1 MAGLSRPEVPFIPQ
15 MEVVECG
22 AAALAMVLA
31 AYGHHA
37 PLSEL
42 RQDCGVSRNGVN
54 ATGIVEAARKR
65 GLESDAVRAEVADL
79 QAIPLPAIL
88 HWEFN
93 HFVVLESVTNRGAVI
108 LDPAVGRVELTLPR
122 LSEAWT
128 GVAIVCI
135 PGEHFAQRPK
145 SLPSFR
151 PYRRILRTSAPAL
164 VQIALATIV
173 LQILALA
180 FPLGTQFVI
189 DEIIVPRSEAWL
201 PITALVLACAVAM
214 RVLLTFVRSRIVQQ
228 IQVTID
234 SALMTDFFTH
244 LIHLPLGFFLQRQ
257 PGDLAQRA
265 RSNTAI
271 REALSSR
278 MVGALLDTLLLAG
291 YGAIMFLFDPLLA
304 AVVVTAAAIRTAV
317 VVSFRRVNRRL
328 MTVELAAVGRENA
341 TLVEALT
348 SIEAVKA
355 GGSEARI
362 ASRWLR
368 RVRERIEAMLAR
380 RKVEII
386 TSELT
391 SMLQGVTIAAVV
403 WLGALAVVDGR
414 MTVGVFATFLT
425 LQLLIAAP
433 IDSLL
438 DGFTRLQ
445 LLGSHLAR
453 LDDVLETTIEPTG
466 TTEPPLLRG
475 AIELQNVSYAYSS
488 GAEPVLSG
496 MSLTIRP
503 GEKVAFVGSI
513 GAGKSTLVRLLA
525 GIYLPIG
532 GRILFDGHDLRDLDL
547 HLLRRQIGVVLQ
559 ETFIFDDTLRAN
571 LALGRIIDDA
581 VLAEALAVACLDE
594 VVARLPEGVD
604 TRLGPGGSRLSGGER
619 QRVALARALLKRS
632 PILILDE
639 ATSALDAGT
648 EERLHA
654 NLRHL
659 GCTRIVISH
668 RPAAIADADRVI
680 MLEAGRILRETSIAE
695 ILTAPPEAA
704 NA

>member
-1 MAGLSRPEVPFIPQ
+1 MVGLSRPEVPFVPQ

-42 RQDCGVSRNGVN
+42 RQSCGVSRNGVN
-54 ATGIVEAARKR
+54 VAGIVEAARKL
-65 GLESDAVRAEVADL
+65 GLEADAVRAEVADL
-79 QAIPLPAIL
+79 QNIPLPAIL

-93 HFVVLESVTNRGAVI
+93 HFVVLQSVTSRGAVI
-108 LDPAVGRVELTLPR
+108 LDPAVGRVELTASR

-135 PGEHFAQRPK
+135 PGEHFVERAK
-145 SLPSFR
+145 ALPSFR
-151 PYRRILRTSAPAL
+151 PYLRILRTSAPAL
-164 VQIALATIV
+164 AQIAITTIV
-173 LQILALA
+173 LQIVALA

-189 DEIIVPRSEAWL
+189 DEIILPRSAAWL
-201 PITALVLACAVAM
+201 PMTALVLGCAVAM
-214 RVLLTFVRSRIVQQ
+214 RMVLTLIRSRIVQQ
-228 IQVTID
+228 IQVAID
-234 SALMTDFFTH
+234 GALMSDFFTH

-291 YGAIMFLFDPLLA
+291 YGAVMFLFDPLLA
-304 AVVVTAAAIRTAV
+304 TVVVAAAAIRTAV
-317 VVSFRRVNRRL
+317 VVSFRRMNRQL

-341 TLVEALT
+341 SLVEALT
-348 SIEAVKA
+348 AIEAVKA
-355 GGSEARI
+355 GGSEERI
-362 ASRWLR
+362 AERWLR

-380 RKVEII
+380 RKVEVI

-391 SMLQGVTIAAVV
+391 SMLQGITIAAVL

-414 MTVGVFATFLT
+414 MTIGTFATFLT

-453 LDDVLETTIEPTG
+453 LDDVLETAIEPTG
-466 TTEPPLLRG
+466 TVEPPPLRG
-475 AIELQNVSYAYSS
+475 AIEFQNVSYAYAS
-488 GAEPVLSG
+488 GDDPVLSEI
-496 MSLTIRP
+496 SFTIAA

-513 GAGKSTLVRLLA
+513 GAGKSTIVRLLA
-525 GIYLPIG
+525 AIYLPVEG
-532 GRILFDGHDLRDLDL
+532 KILFDGHDVRDLNLDR
-547 HLLRRQIGVVLQ
+547 LREQIGVVLQ
-559 ETFIFDDTLRAN
+559 ETFLFDDTLRAN
-571 LALGRIIDDA
+571 LALGSDIDDTA
-581 VLAEALAVACLDE
+581 LTEALAVACLDD
-594 VVARLPEGVD
+594 VVARLPEGLD
-604 TRLGPGGSRLSGGER
+604 TRLGPGGGRLSGGER
-619 QRVALARALLKRS
+619 QRVALARALLKRA

-639 ATSALDAGT
+639 ATSSLDAGT

-654 NLRHL
+654 NLRHV

-668 RPAAIADADRVI
+668 RPAAIADADRI
-680 MLEAGRILRETSIAE
+680 IRLENGRILRATSIAE
-695 ILTAPPEAA
+695 IPAAAPEAA
-704 NA
+704 HA